1 MSNSIHIS
9 ELSKEISNVVKSYS
23 KEIELEVG
31 EATDF
36 VAKSTVQELK
46 RNSPKRSGKYARNWT
61 KRKQGPTGQIVF
73 QKDPTYRITHL
84 LENGHALKRGGR
96 TKGEVKG
103 QPHIA
108 IAEEKAVSSL
118 EKELI
123 RRLK

>member
-23 KEIELEVG
+23 KEVELEAG
-31 EATDF
+31 EATEL
-36 VAKSTVQELK
+36 VAKETVQELK
-46 RNSPKRSGKYARNWT
+46 RSSPTRNWT

-73 QKDPTYRITHL
+73 QKDPTYRLTHL

-96 TKGEVKG
+96 TIGKVKG

>member
-23 KEIELEVG
+23 KEVELEAG
-31 EATDF
+31 EATEL
-36 VAKSTVQELK
+36 VAKETVQELK
-46 RNSPKRSGKYARNWT
+46 RSSPKRSGKYARNWT
-61 KRKQGPTGQIVF
+61 KRKQGPTGQ
-73 QKDPTYRITHL
+73 
-84 LENGHALKRGGR
+84 GGR
-96 TKGEVKG
+96 TIGKVKG